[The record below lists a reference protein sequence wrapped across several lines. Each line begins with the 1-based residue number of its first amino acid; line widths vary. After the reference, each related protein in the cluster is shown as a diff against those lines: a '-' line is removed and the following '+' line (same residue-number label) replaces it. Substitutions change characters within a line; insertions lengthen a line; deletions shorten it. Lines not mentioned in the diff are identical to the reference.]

1 MKGELTRMISPPE
14 LKAAYELSARPYLD
28 VPSGLTAEY
37 LSKRSWRYILEI
49 NSACNLRCT
58 MCMAGN
64 RKGFDYTPGIM
75 KEELMQQVLDK
86 IQSENPN
93 AIVCSYAN
101 SEPFLHPR
109 LAHCLAEIKKRG
121 FRCEL
126 SSNLNRIDNLEEVLM
141 AGPDQ
146 FIVSLS
152 GFNQEVYEKQHV
164 GGDIEK
170 VKANC
175 RVLAETRDRLGFKNV
190 IAISF
195 HKYLDNLHEL
205 PLIKE
210 FANELGFYLIETWA
224 RAITIEPTIQALRF
238 IESYKGGG
246 DVKPYEKD
254 SKGQDWN
261 KLMPP
266 ADPVFMKNMEQL
278 KVHPVRAVEMYK
290 RWPISPVCLISE
302 VFTYIRHDGRVQLC
316 PWTDDMRLTLG
327 NYLEMTNEEM
337 ATARFGNPVCKEC
350 LKYRL
355 NNYFHIADQEA
366 WDKVTPKENEI
377 VTKCCV

>member
-1 MKGELTRMISPPE
+1 MITPDE
-14 LKAAYELSARPYLD
+14 LKAAYALSARPYLD
-28 VPSGLTAEY
+28 VPGGLTAEY
-37 LSKRSWRYILEI
+37 LSKRSWRYILEV

-75 KEELMQQVLDK
+75 KEELMQKVLDK
-86 IQSENPN
+86 IQSENPQ

-109 LAHCLAEIKKRG
+109 LSHCISEIKKRG

-126 SSNLNRIDNLEEVLM
+126 SSNLNYIDNLDGVLES
-141 AGPDQ
+141 GPDQ

-152 GFNQEVYEKQHV
+152 GFTQEVYEKQHV

-175 RVLAETRDRLGFKNV
+175 RLLAEARDRLGFKNV
-190 IAISF
+190 IAISY
-195 HKYLDNLHEL
+195 HKYQDNLHEF
-205 PLIKE
+205 PLIKQ
-210 FANELGFYLIETWA
+210 FAEELGFYLIETWA
-224 RAITIEPTIQALRF
+224 RAITIEPTIRALRF
-238 IESYKGGG
+238 LESYRDGKP
-246 DVKPYEKD
+246 VKPFETGPDGK
-254 SKGQDWN
+254 DWN
-261 KLMPP
+261 KLLPP
-266 ADPVFMKNMEQL
+266 ADPVFIKNMQKL
-278 KVHPVRAVEMYK
+278 KVHPEQGVELYK
-290 RWPISPVCLISE
+290 RWPVSPVCLISE

-327 NYLEMTNEEM
+327 NYLEMTNEQM
-337 ATARFGNPVCKEC
+337 AAARFGNPVCKEC

-355 NNYFHIADQEA
+355 NNYFHIADMES
-366 WDKVTPKENEI
+366 WNTVTPKEDPFLCNACI
-377 VTKCCV
+377 

>member
-1 MKGELTRMISPPE
+1 MISPPE

-28 VPSGLTAEY
+28 VPSGLTPEY

-64 RKGFDYTPGIM
+64 RKGFEYTPGIM

-109 LAHCLAEIKKRG
+109 LAHCIAEIKKRG

-126 SSNLNRIDNLEEVLM
+126 SSNLNRIDNLDEVLE

-152 GFNQEVYEKQHV
+152 GFNQDVYGKQHV

-175 RVLAETRDRLGFKNV
+175 RVLAEARDRLGFKKV

-210 FANELGFYLIETWA
+210 FAAELGFYLIETWA
-224 RAITIEPTIQALRF
+224 RSITIEPTVQALRH
-238 IESYKGGG
+238 IDGQRGEE
-246 DVKPYEKD
+246 VKPFEKD
-254 SKGQDWN
+254 EKGRDWGE
-261 KLMPP
+261 LLPG

-278 KVHPVRAVEMYK
+278 KVHPFRAREMYQ
-290 RWPISPVCLISE
+290 RWPVSPVCLISE

-337 ATARFGNPVCKEC
+337 AKARFGNPFCKEC

-355 NNYFHIADQEA
+355 NNYFQIADQEV
-366 WDKVTPKENEI
+366 WDKITPVTHEEL
-377 VTKCCV
+377 VTRCCV

>member
-1 MKGELTRMISPPE
+1 MTTPDE
-14 LKAAYELSARPYLD
+14 LKAAYQLSAAPYLEA
-28 VPSGLTAEY
+28 PSGLTEEY

-64 RKGFDYTPGIM
+64 RPGFEYTPGIM
-75 KEELMQQVLDK
+75 SEDLMQKVLDK
-86 IQSENPN
+86 IQSENPK

-109 LAHCLAEIKKRG
+109 LAHCIAEIKKRG

-126 SSNLNRIDNLEEVLM
+126 SSNLNIIKNLEEVLE

-152 GFNQEVYEKQHV
+152 GFTQEVYGKNHV

-175 RVLAETRDRLGFKNV
+175 RVLAETRDKVGFKNV
-190 IAISF
+190 IAISY
-195 HKYLDNLHEL
+195 HKYLDNLHEM
-205 PLIKE
+205 PLIK
-210 FANELGFYLIETWA
+210 ALADELGFYLIETWA
-224 RAITIEPTIQALRF
+224 RSITIEPTVQALRYL
-238 IESYKGGG
+238 ETAQGTKLAPMKEPDGR
-246 DVKPYEKD
+246 
-254 SKGQDWN
+254 DWG
-261 KLMPP
+261 KLLPP
-266 ADPVFMKNMEQL
+266 ADPVFMKNMQKL
-278 KVHPVRAVEMYK
+278 KVHPGHAREMYK
-290 RWPISPVCLISE
+290 RWPVSPVCLISE

-327 NYLEMTNEEM
+327 NYLEMTNAEM
-337 ATARFGNPVCKEC
+337 AQARFGNALCKEC

-355 NNYFHIADQEA
+355 NAYFHIADMHE
-366 WDKVTPKENEI
+366 WDKVPDEKDP
-377 VTKCCV
+377 VLLACPCGAA